1 MALVRNTGLEGV
13 LPGRSTPEPL
23 LVMLTSYSQ
32 DSGVVIASQRRY
44 QVLETSP
51 RDITTPR
58 PVRGDGRPA
67 FDRWL
72 TTDYLLV

>member
-1 MALVRNTGLEGV
+1 MALVKSTGLEGV

-32 DSGVVIASQRRY
+32 DSGGVIAPQRRY
-44 QVLETSP
+44 LVLKTSP
-51 RDITTPR
+51 RGITSR
-58 PVRGDGRPA
+58 PVRADGRPA

>member
-32 DSGVVIASQRRY
+32 DSGVVIAPQRRY
-44 QVLETSP
+44 LVLKTSP
-51 RDITTPR
+51 RGITSR